1 MHKTIALSAAAKKIP
16 GGASVVIGGFLGVG
30 IPHRIIAELVRQGR
44 KSLTVIA
51 NDTAQPRLGI
61 GLSLPRRRCA
71 KSSCRILAPTRKP
84 SSSVSVFLPCDVRE
98 PGRLESSPRIRQK
111 LITGETVYVD
121 AGYHN
126 VG

>member
-1 MHKTIALSAAAKKIP
+1 MTIPDYIAFGVLIVLFVVNVALALAD
-16 GGASVVIGGFLGVG
+16 
-30 IPHRIIAELVRQGR
+30 LVM
-44 KSLTVIA
+44 SH
-51 NDTAQPRLGI
+51 
-61 GLSLPRRRCA
+61 
-71 KSSCRILAPTRKP
+71 TRKP

-98 PGRLESSPRIRQK
+98 PGRLESSPRITQK